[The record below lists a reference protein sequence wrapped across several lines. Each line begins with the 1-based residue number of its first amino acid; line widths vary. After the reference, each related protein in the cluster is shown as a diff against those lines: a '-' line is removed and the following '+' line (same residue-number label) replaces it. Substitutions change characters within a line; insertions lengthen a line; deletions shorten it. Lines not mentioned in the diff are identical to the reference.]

1 MDPCVLMGRRSKFCY
16 GSQVNKPAAA
26 LFESLTQLSFCL
38 PGYLFENDSRLVPE
52 KFEGEPAVAAPALHT
67 QLGEIFSWVTAA
79 IGGKP

>member
-1 MDPCVLMGRRSKFCY
+1 MNGSLCFDGTPFKVLLWIPGEH
-16 GSQVNKPAAA
+16 A